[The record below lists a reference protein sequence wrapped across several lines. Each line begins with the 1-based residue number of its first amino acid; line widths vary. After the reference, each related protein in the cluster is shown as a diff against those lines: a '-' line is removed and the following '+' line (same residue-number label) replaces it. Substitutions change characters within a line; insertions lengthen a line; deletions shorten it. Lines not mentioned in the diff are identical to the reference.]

1 MPLASRVASL
11 LQPIIKQFA
20 GKCATHKCPRR
31 AYGCEQMEFSVI
43 AAMVAAS
50 IGLSAACGYVMLS
63 VVFVLVQSSV
73 SRVGR

>member
-1 MPLASRVASL
+1 
-11 LQPIIKQFA
+11 
-20 GKCATHKCPRR
+20 
-31 AYGCEQMEFSVI
+31 MEFSVI